1 MNCKPENHSSYIELR
16 MKGWGRVATL
26 GLNES
31 DRLRAR
37 KNFLTLISRYPQLA
51 QSLGHSEQ
59 SVPTRSQLL
68 DENYR
73 APWVAR

>member
-1 MNCKPENHSSYIELR
+1 MNCKPENHSSYIQLR
-16 MKGWGRVATL
+16 MQDWRQIASL

-37 KNFLTLISRYPQLA
+37 KNFLKLINRYPEVAHL
-51 QSLGHSEQ
+51 LRYTEE
-59 SVPTRSQLL
+59 SVPHVSQLL

-73 APWVAR
+73 APWQAR